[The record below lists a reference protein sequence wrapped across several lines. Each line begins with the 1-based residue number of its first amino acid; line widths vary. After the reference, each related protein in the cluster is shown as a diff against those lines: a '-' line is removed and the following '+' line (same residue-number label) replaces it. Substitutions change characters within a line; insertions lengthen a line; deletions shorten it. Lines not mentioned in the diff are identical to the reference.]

1 MKKLLLGIAIAA
13 ALTACNQKEK
23 AQIAQL
29 QTEKAQMA
37 KDAASKDSVINQ
49 FFESLNQIE
58 SSLGEIKM
66 KESTIS
72 KETAKG
78 GELSKDSRA
87 RINDDIKVIN
97 DLMNKNKRSISWL
110 KKQLKESNIKIEEL
124 QKMIE
129 KTNLLLVEKDST
141 ISQLKDNLTKL
152 NFSIQSLNDTL
163 TTVKQ
168 ENAKLAGVVATK
180 TNEMNQAY
188 FIMGTEKELVAKG
201 IVVKEGGFLGL
212 GKSIKLASAPSD
224 NSFTP
229 VDMRTLNSIPLTARK
244 ITLVTPHPA
253 DSYEIVGTQNK
264 VTELVIKDS
273 KAFWQKSKYLVIAIE
288 K

>member
-1 MKKLLLGIAIAA
+1 MKKLILGIAIVAA
-13 ALTACNQKEK
+13 FTSCNQKEK

-29 QTEKAQMA
+29 QAEKAQMA
-37 KDAASKDSVINQ
+37 KEASSKDSVINQ
-49 FFESLNQIE
+49 FFESLNEIE
-58 SSLGEIKM
+58 TSLGEIKS
-66 KESTIS
+66 KEATIS

-110 KKQLKESNIKIEEL
+110 RKQLKASNIRIEEL

-141 ISQLKDNLTKL
+141 ITQLKDNLAKL

-168 ENAKLAGVVATK
+168 ENTKLASVVATK

-188 FIMGTEKELVAKG
+188 FIMGTEKQLVAKG

-212 GKSIKLASAPSD
+212 GKSIKLSSAPSD
-224 NSFTP
+224 NNFTP
-229 VDMRTLNSIPLTARK
+229 VDIRTLNSIPLTAKK

-253 DSYEIVGTQNK
+253 DSYEIVSSNNK
-264 VTELVIKDS
+264 VTELVIKDA
-273 KAFWQKSKYLVIAIE
+273 KAFWQKSKYLVISIE
-288 K
+288 Q